1 MEYKNEV
8 IFCIVND
15 GYSEAVMTAA
25 KRSGARGGT
34 ILSARGTANKVA
46 EKHFH
51 ISIQPEKEVVMI
63 LVPTEIKDEI
73 LHSIYR
79 EVGLDTPGQGIAFAL
94 PVADVVGIGK
104 PSLTEAEMKREEA
117 PAENS
122 AKEAEENA
130 AE

>member
-46 EKHFH
+46 EKRFH

-63 LVPTEIKDEI
+63 LVPAEIKEEI

-79 EVGLDTPGQGIAFAL
+79 EAGLDTPGQGIAFAL
-94 PVADVVGIGK
+94 PVVDAVGIGK
-104 PSLTEAEMKREEA
+104 PSLTEEE
-117 PAENS
+117 PESEDPSAENS
-122 AKEAEENA
+122 AREAEENA
-130 AE
+130 AK